1 MHGELFRASINPLG
15 SAVSI
20 SGDLLAD
27 SPEEEIGPYRLWASR
42 EQLII
47 GTLVDADG
55 PTTFVVSFDLP
66 KIELD
71 CVFDGSLEVSD
82 QHKVEIAD
90 GFLEVTYLLLRTSH
104 DRLDVAAFT
113 NHPTEPDYVHIQL
126 KTPVTVDQSW
136 QLQH

>member
-15 SAVSI
+15 SAVGI

-27 SPEEEIGPYRLWASR
+27 SPEEEIVPYRVWASR

-55 PTTFVVSFDLP
+55 PTTLVVSFEP
-66 KIELD
+66 PQIELE

-90 GFLEVTYLLLRTSH
+90 GFLEVRYLLLGTSH
-104 DRLDVAAFT
+104 DRLNIAAFT
-113 NHPTEPDYVHIQL
+113 NHPTEPDYVHIQV
-126 KTPVTVDQSW
+126 KTSVTVEPNC
-136 QLQH
+136 